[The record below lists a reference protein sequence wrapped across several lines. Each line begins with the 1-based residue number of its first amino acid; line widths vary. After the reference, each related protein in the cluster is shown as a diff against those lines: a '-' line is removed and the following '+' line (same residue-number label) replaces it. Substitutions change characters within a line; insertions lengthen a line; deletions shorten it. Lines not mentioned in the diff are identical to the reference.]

1 MKGNMYSRIKALRKI
16 SIPAIFKQY
25 LHFPCR
31 ARLLALVFFVLF
43 STSSLA
49 HAASYS
55 AFCWAETSSGVYCS
69 SIVPSPSYFMQGFY
83 CRQFALSQNAT
94 SSGFF
99 RYTDQAALKLKQ
111 EEGCNYVNT
120 KPKYS
125 CLMEQRCEIGGVVTS
140 SISPTHRYVF
150 SDAGNE
156 DLARTA
162 CVNEAPKPYQDAL
175 ATQQQGCLI
184 GARAVMTIP

>member
-1 MKGNMYSRIKALRKI
+1 MHTLIKANLQNHSRIR
-16 SIPAIFKQY
+16 S
-25 LHFPCR
+25 
-31 ARLLALVFFVLF
+31 LLLVSLGLF
-43 STSSLA
+43 STLGTA

-69 SIVPSPSYFMQGFY
+69 SIVPSSSYFMQGFY

-162 CVNEAPKPYQDAL
+162 CVNEAPKPYRDAL

>member
-1 MKGNMYSRIKALRKI
+1 MYSRIKALRKI
-16 SIPAIFKQY
+16 SIPSIFKQN
-25 LHFPCR
+25 LHFPSG
-31 ARLLALVFFVLF
+31 ARLLALALLGLF
-43 STSSLA
+43 SMNPLA

-55 AFCWAETSSGVYCS
+55 AFCWAQTSSGVYCS
-69 SIVPSPSYFMQGFY
+69 SIVPSPSYWMQGFY

-99 RYTDQAALKLKQ
+99 RYTDVNALKLKQ

-140 SISPTHRYVF
+140 SISPTQRYVF

-162 CVNEAPKPYQDAL
+162 CVNEAPKPYRDAL